1 MAENGTGGYA
11 MKQTLVIGSAVTDV
25 IINIDHLPH
34 TGEDIH
40 ISSQSRSLGGC
51 ACIVSDILRHSGAPY
66 SLCTAIGSGLYG
78 SFVEQELKNAA
89 FRFMCA
95 APMQKTAAVTAWSK
109 QAENGHSS

>member
-1 MAENGTGGYA
+1 

-51 ACIVSDILRHSGAPY
+51 ACIVSDILRHSGAP
-66 SLCTAIGSGLYG
+66 
-78 SFVEQELKNAA
+78 
-89 FRFMCA
+89 
-95 APMQKTAAVTAWSK
+95 
-109 QAENGHSS
+109 